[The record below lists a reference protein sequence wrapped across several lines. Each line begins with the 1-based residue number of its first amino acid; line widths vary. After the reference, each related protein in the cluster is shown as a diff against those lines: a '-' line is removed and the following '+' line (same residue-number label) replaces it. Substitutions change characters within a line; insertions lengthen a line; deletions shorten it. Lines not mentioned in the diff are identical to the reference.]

1 MTTANR
7 FHAAVAGSPE
17 MFSNWVAKN
26 KGSYVY
32 PKTLTIALVH
42 QKRYIYIASNT
53 LSQLLGRSFAG
64 AEFLDNSATPDFRSA
79 VMDHIVSP

>member
-7 FHAAVAGSPE
+7 FHAAVADSLE
-17 MFSNWVAKN
+17 VFSNWVAKN
-26 KGSYVY
+26 NGSYVY
-32 PKTLTIALVH
+32 PRSQTIALVH
-42 QKRYIYIASNT
+42 GKRYMYVAANV
-53 LSQLLGRSFAG
+53 LSQILGSSFAG

>member
-7 FHAAVAGSPE
+7 FYAAVGGSSE
-17 MFSNWVAKN
+17 VFNNWVTKN

-32 PKTLTIALVH
+32 PKLLTIALVH
-42 QKRYIYIASNT
+42 EKRYTYVAANV
-53 LSQLLGRSFAG
+53 LSQILGRSFAG

-79 VMDHIVSP
+79 VMDHVVSP